1 MDEQR
6 NVLVADDDLLVC
18 RLLTDALPNNW
29 RVSVVHTG
37 REAYALL
44 TQCRG
49 YYDLA
54 LVDIHMPAWDG
65 DEAVGLAA
73 ALGADTPVIYV
84 TGDHEAVQNCGQILL
99 KPFAIDD
106 LMFACH
112 HALAD
117 KATYS

>member
-6 NVLVADDDLLVC
+6 NVLVADDDVLVC
-18 RLLTDALPNNW
+18 RLLADALPNNW
-29 RVSVVHTG
+29 LVSVVHTG

-65 DEAVGLAA
+65 NEAVSLAT
-73 ALGADTPVIYV
+73 ALGADTPVIYI
-84 TGDHEAVQNCGQILL
+84 TGDHATSVGGGPLLL